1 MRWLWSWC
9 KIPQTSQPDTNR
21 WEAAQAMTPKEVLE
35 AVQRIGGSDDVFQ
48 TLPIVLR
55 AVQVLAKSELHL
67 VEYRTYD

>member
-1 MRWLWSWC
+1 
-9 KIPQTSQPDTNR
+9 
-21 WEAAQAMTPKEVLE
+21 MTPKEVLE